1 MSSPSSPSPEPL
13 TPAEW
18 KIMKIVWEQGQGAAR
33 DVYQVAGKQF
43 GWAPST
49 VKTILRR
56 LVDKQFLKTS
66 QIGNSFLYQPT
77 RPVLKS
83 LCGAADVLLERALDG
98 TVGPLLAY
106 MVKQGRLTPEELHE
120 LRGLIDELAPEE
132 T

>member
-1 MSSPSSPSPEPL
+1 MPSHSPELL

-18 KIMKIVWEQGQGAAR
+18 NVMKIIWQQGQGAAR
-33 DVYQVAGKQF
+33 DVYQVAGKKY

-56 LVDKQFLKTS
+56 LVEKDYLKTS
-66 QIGNSFLYQPT
+66 QIGNSFLYRPA

-83 LCGAADVLLERALDG
+83 LCGAADALLDHALDG

-106 MVKQGRLTPEELHE
+106 MVKKSRLSPEELHE
-120 LRGLIDELAPEE
+120 LRGLIEELAPEE
-132 T
+132 I

>member
-1 MSSPSSPSPEPL
+1 MPSHSPELL

-18 KIMKIVWEQGQGAAR
+18 NVMKIIWQQGQGAAR
-33 DVYQVAGKQF
+33 DVYQVAGKKY

-56 LVDKQFLKTS
+56 LVEKEYLKTS
-66 QIGNSFLYQPT
+66 QIGNSFLYRPA

-83 LCGAADVLLERALDG
+83 LCGAADVLLDHALDG

-106 MVKQGRLTPEELHE
+106 MVKKSRLSPEELHE
-120 LRGLIDELAPEE
+120 LRGLIEELAPEE
-132 T
+132 I